1 MTYTHPLRMQ
11 VVRDSASRLLEKE
24 ILDIEHSI
32 RTLQLEM
39 ARHVRALGRYYWVQT
54 PARSFPVEPHFYFPL
69 FPYLPLGLRTV
80 LYQNLN
86 LGFMG
91 REPDWLKAR
100 MACEETRL
108 LTRREL
114 QAIFENSRI
123 IEERLY
129 GLLKSRTATNM

>member
-1 MTYTHPLRMQ
+1 VFSNLVIEKVGNLR
-11 VVRDSASRLLEKE
+11 A
-24 ILDIEHSI
+24 
-32 RTLQLEM
+32 QLEM
-39 ARHVRALGRYYWVQT
+39 ARHVRALGTYWWVQT

-69 FPYLPLGLRTV
+69 FPYLPLGLRTA
-80 LYQNLN
+80 LYQNLK

-91 REPDWLKAR
+91 QEPDWLKAR

-114 QAIFENSRI
+114 QAIFENCRI
-123 IEERLY
+123 VDQRLY